1 MENLNKNIDT
11 FLENA
16 TEGQEVCDPHTGVCY
31 IKKPDGLIE
40 RKVIER
46 KLMMEDGRE
55 LLREERPI
63 SNTNRKFLR

>member
-1 MENLNKNIDT
+1 MENLNKNIEA
-11 FLENA
+11 FLDNN
-16 TEGQEVCDPHTGVCY
+16 TEGQEVCDMHTGICY
-31 IKKPDGLIE
+31 IKKADGLLE

-63 SNTNRKFLR
+63 SNTSRKFLR